1 MTTSLIVCNMKY
13 AKLCDLINTGD
24 TSAKRITETSRFNE
38 IKSLSFEIPLD
49 NPNIPYIINENLIL
63 FNDEYYRIKTTSLN
77 HKQDGLTF
85 LTVTC
90 AHLSETLQTN
100 IITMEEVTPRT
111 VIDLMKI
118 ALVYEG
124 NSPTLGWSV
133 GKISVDL
140 AKKRGLEHTEQS
152 SFSHLTAIAEKYD
165 GILKFNSKNK
175 TVDLVPRADEAKPD
189 FELSIHKNL
198 KNIEIEYNTN
208 DMITRLYCFGGNDSN
223 GNEISIMPANPTK
236 KGYIENY
243 NYFFSLGYTN
253 ADIIANPELFIKTG
267 IWRDSNY
274 YMSDDLYSD
283 GIDRLEKLSVP
294 KIEVRVEAL
303 DITQNTVLELG
314 EAISVRDEDLGINF
328 ICNVIE
334 ITKNYDTPHQLNI
347 ELTNQIDY
355 KNLLSQ
361 LYSQVSTT
369 SQVIT
374 PSGTING
381 SKIDGINTN
390 QVRDLDIKY
399 ASIEYLNAVYI
410 DAESLAAQYA
420 KFKDLEAFS
429 AEIEDL
435 KASSVHIEDLQVISA
450 EIEDLKVNELTAINA
465 DIENI
470 RITKA
475 NITDMEAIDAEIENL
490 KVTKLDA
497 EDLVSVNADI
507 NTLKAD
513 KANITDLTAMH
524 ADIEHLIST
533 KAEVTDLDAA
543 QGNINI
549 LDSILANI
557 KTILAGSIGT
567 GDLQTIILNAQ
578 NSNIENGLIK
588 NAMIESLGVDK
599 LLAGDISTNIIGIR
613 SDDGSL
619 IIADET
625 LQISDENRVRVQIG
639 KDANNDFN
647 ITIFDA
653 DGKLMFDAAGIHKDA
668 IKDAIIRNDMV
679 SPDANIDAGKIN
691 INSLFSVINDDET
704 RTIRGSK
711 VKLDNENQ
719 TLDIIFNQMTT
730 KISDVENELYNIEIG
745 GRNLALNTNNGTSH
759 WWWAM
764 QTGGVTYIKDKI
776 DGINACTI
784 TRNSE
789 EQTGWSVLQFTR
801 INRQLFAADSSYTI
815 GFEIKS
821 NLDIETSIANIDI
834 CDNNGKNTMLASK
847 DYINNHVLP
856 DKWNKIVCVVK
867 TLEELPASTAQI
879 LYMTG
884 MNSEPNASYTVRN
897 LKIEK
902 GTKPTDWTPAPEDI
916 ESEFSSVKNSVTT
929 TNNNLSDFQDTV
941 NGSFKDGVLQEAESK
956 AIESYLNTLH
966 SDNIEMNYRYT
977 TIHNNPALSGT
988 PQDNLIS
995 AKNTYN
1001 IAYTALIDTINLA
1014 IQDGKVTYVEKAN
1027 VDSKFI
1033 AYRTA
1038 LGNLS
1043 TRLEQAVSAIEGKL
1057 IEDVDNKVTNLS
1069 TQFNI
1074 QQGEIDTLISESSI
1088 QDLQNEGT
1096 TFYDK
1101 YTATKQTVD
1110 GIESVVSSHSS
1121 ALIDIS
1127 LEDKDVQHGNPI
1139 FTDKADNAVVHINID
1154 GVGKQNGVPSPWYN
1168 SEIRNLNSFDLISS
1182 IGNRNIFPNS
1192 GYWTD
1197 NFSPWINN
1205 GGGAN
1210 LDDSNLYMGKP
1221 TLKTTLGAGINGR
1234 WYKLEANQIYT
1245 YSALVKFNK
1254 PIRQTSSTPLH
1265 YHAGKNNVSQNKIT
1279 IIDWGGDAW
1288 NSVGEYKLF
1297 YISFQLTGDADSFK
1311 PFLFMGSQ
1319 YDITANV
1326 AYFKLEKGKQLSPW
1340 TPALEDISYEVAANG
1355 IYKTNISFEQ
1365 PLRAIDNIKDIIF
1378 RDINGIWMIQRN
1390 IGEYI
1395 ITGEEGWSTNSNSK
1409 VYQMS
1414 DVLPNSDINVSRYS
1428 RPYILCNK
1436 IPVGSY
1442 PDILDDF
1449 FLPDYG
1455 IGSSPDDPHKII
1467 IKASPYPTLDDF
1479 ILWISDLYAIEKPII
1494 LHYKLATPI
1503 IEVLSQSMQQKLN
1516 SIPSFTGGNYVYTFA
1531 DVTPELHGYFKSTG
1545 WNDRQKTLNRIN
1557 IKADKYDVDNRFD
1570 DITENYQSSIAQT
1583 STSILATLDSSISSL
1598 DERLTETINTE
1609 IEILA
1614 GQLNL
1619 SFAETTSIIENNI
1632 QQISEINQNFT
1643 FSALGL
1649 EIGRTG
1655 SRMKMLLSNDRLSLM
1670 DGSNEAAYISS
1681 NKMFINN
1688 LDVVNSLEVGNHII
1702 EQYNNELTLIKFIG

>member
-1 MTTSLIVCNMKY
+1 MVTSLIVCNMKY
-13 AKLCDLINTGD
+13 VKLCDLINTGD

-38 IKSLSFEIPLD
+38 IKSMSFEIPLD

-63 FNDEYYRIKTTSLN
+63 FYDEYYRIKTTSLN
-77 HKQDGLTF
+77 HQQDGLAF
-85 LTVTC
+85 LSVTC

-100 IITMEEVTPRT
+100 IITMEETAPRT

-118 ALVYEG
+118 ALAYEG

-133 GKISVDL
+133 GRISVDL
-140 AKKRGLEHTEQS
+140 TKRRGLEQSEQS
-152 SFSHLTAIAEKYD
+152 SFSHLTTIAEKYD

-175 TVDLVPRADEAKPD
+175 TVDLIPRADEAKPD
-189 FELSIHKNL
+189 FELSVHKNL
-198 KNIEIEYNTN
+198 KNVEIEYNTN

-223 GNEISIMPANPTK
+223 GNEVSIIPSTPTK

-243 NYFFSLGYTN
+243 DYFFSLGYTN

-267 IWRDSNY
+267 VWRDSNY

-283 GIDRLEKLSVP
+283 GIDRLFKLSVP

-303 DITQNTVLELG
+303 DITQNTTLELG

-334 ITKNYDTPHQLNI
+334 ITKNYDTPHLLNI

-374 PSGTING
+374 PGGTING
-381 SKIDGINTN
+381 SRIDGIDTD

-399 ASIEYLNAVYI
+399 ASIEYLNATYI
-410 DAESLAAQYA
+410 DAESLASQYA

-429 AEIEDL
+429 ADIEDL
-435 KASSVHIEDLQVISA
+435 KAISA
-450 EIEDLKVNELTAINA
+450 DIEVLKSISADIEDLKTNELTAINA

-470 RITKA
+470 KTTKA
-475 NITDMEAIDAEIENL
+475 NITDLEAIDGEIENL
-490 KVTKLDA
+490 KANKLDA
-497 EDLVSVNADI
+497 DDLTAVNAEI
-507 NTLKAD
+507 NTLKAN
-513 KANITDLTAMH
+513 KANINDLDAIN
-524 ADIEHLIST
+524 ADVEHLITT
-533 KAEVTDLDAA
+533 KADITDLDAVY
-543 QGNINI
+543 GNINVI
-549 LDSILANI
+549 DSLLANI

-567 GDLQTIILNAQ
+567 GDLQTIILNAK

-599 LLAGDISTNIIGIR
+599 LLAGSISTNAIGIK

-619 IIADET
+619 VIADET
-625 LQISDENRVRVQIG
+625 LQISDDNRVRVQIG
-639 KDANNDFN
+639 KDTNNDFN
-647 ITIFDA
+647 ITVFDT
-653 DGKLMFDAAGIHKDA
+653 DGNLMFDAAGIHESS
-668 IKDAIIRNDMV
+668 IKNAIIRDDMV
-679 SPDANIDAGKIN
+679 SPNANIDAGKIN
-691 INSLFSVINDDET
+691 INSLFSVINDDNT
-704 RTIRGSK
+704 RTIHGSK
-711 VKLDNENQ
+711 IKLDNENQ
-719 TLDIIFNQMTT
+719 TLDIAFNQMTN
-730 KISDVENELYNIEIG
+730 KINDVGEEINSIEIG

-764 QTGGVTYIKDKI
+764 QTGGVTYLKDKI

-784 TRNSE
+784 IRNSE

-801 INRQLFAADSSYTI
+801 INRPLFTTDSFYTI

-821 NLDIETSIANIDI
+821 NLYTQTNITNIDL
-834 CDNNGKNTMLASK
+834 CDNNGKNTILTNK
-847 DYINNHVLP
+847 HYINSNVLP
-856 DKWNKIVCVVK
+856 NQWNKIICVVK
-867 TLEELPASTAQI
+867 TLEELPTSTAQI

-884 MNSEPNASYTVRN
+884 MSSTPNVSYTVRN

-916 ESEFSSVKNSVTT
+916 ESEFSSVKNSITT
-929 TNNNLSDFQDTV
+929 TNNNLSNFQDVV
-941 NGSFKDGVLQEAESK
+941 NGSFKDGVLQAAEAK
-956 AIESYLNTLH
+956 AIESHLNTLN
-966 SDNIEMNYRYT
+966 SDNVEVNYRYT
-977 TIHNNPALSGT
+977 IIRDNPALTGT
-988 PQDNLIS
+988 PQSNLIS

-1001 IAYTALIDTINLA
+1001 AAYTSLIDAINLA
-1014 IQDGKVTYVEKAN
+1014 IQDGKVTYVEKTN

-1057 IEDVDNKVTNLS
+1057 IGDVENKITNLS

-1074 QQGEIDTLISESSI
+1074 QQGKIDTLISESSI
-1088 QDLQNEGT
+1088 QDLQSEGT

-1121 ALIDIS
+1121 ALVDIS

-1154 GVGKQNGVPSPWYN
+1154 GVGKQNGVPSPWSN
-1168 SEIRNLNSFDLISS
+1168 LEIKNLDSFDLISS
-1182 IGNRNIFPNS
+1182 IGNRNIFSNS

-1197 NFSPWINN
+1197 NFSPWIDN
-1205 GGGAN
+1205 GGSAS
-1210 LDDSNLYMGKP
+1210 LDNSNLYMGKP
-1221 TLKTTLGAGINGR
+1221 TLKTTLGAGINGG
-1234 WYKLEANQIYT
+1234 WYRLEANQIYT

-1265 YHAGKNNVSQNKIT
+1265 YHAGKNNVNQNKIT
-1279 IIDWGGDAW
+1279 ITDWGGDAW

-1319 YDITANV
+1319 YDITANI
-1326 AYFKLEKGKQLSPW
+1326 AYFKLEKGKQYSPW
-1340 TPALEDISYEVAANG
+1340 TPSLEDISYEIAANG
-1355 IYKTNISFEQ
+1355 IYKTNISLEQ

-1395 ITGEEGWSTNSNSK
+1395 ITGEEGWSANNNSK

-1414 DVLPNSDINVSRYS
+1414 DVLPNSDINVSKYS

-1455 IGSSPDDPHKII
+1455 IGSSPDAPHKII
-1467 IKASPYPTLDDF
+1467 IKANPYPTLDEF

-1494 LHYKLATPI
+1494 LHYKLSTPI
-1503 IEVLSQSMQQKLN
+1503 IEVLSQSIQQKLN

-1545 WNDRQKTLNRIN
+1545 WNERQKILNRIN
-1557 IKADKYDVDNRFD
+1557 IKADKYDVNGRFN
-1570 DITENYQSSIAQT
+1570 DITADYQSSIAQT
-1583 STSILATLDSSISSL
+1583 SASILATLDSSIASL
-1598 DERLTETINTE
+1598 DERLTETISTE

-1649 EIGRTG
+1649 EIGRAG